1 MGKALLY
8 LSSIFLV
15 FENTSLSS
23 IGGAFTAPL
32 VISLLPLILLYL
44 AFNYKQ
50 ITAHGW
56 QPILFILVTALYSL
70 GYSLFY
76 AEDADL
82 AFLLDRGA
90 RLFLLNFSSFI
101 FFTFFLCF
109 DYSELKNASKI
120 ASLLIV
126 AVFLLN
132 LVSPDT
138 VNSQS
143 FLQGSEA
150 FSPDRMRGYTLE
162 ASTFGFQIVTA
173 LMLLMIVFNV
183 SFIAATMTVI
193 FVLLFVSS
201 KGALLTFLLALA
213 LGKFVITES
222 GRNKTL
228 VLVLGSLVF
237 VVGSYYLI
245 LDAFV
250 LDIEKYNSSS
260 TRSVMI
266 FTAVYSAILSP
277 LGVGFT
283 GYFDQI
289 YNLGPIV
296 IDFIDSLFPNAL
308 NFEEVAVYFVR
319 GNVQSVSTK
328 TFFFDWVI
336 YFGWIFIYCFYRFAA
351 KHFKKIKAD
360 GINNIALY
368 IFMLISLCFYVPLD
382 GRIIGILALTTLIKY
397 NREVRT

>member
-8 LSSIFLV
+8 LSSVFLV
-15 FENTSLSS
+15 FENTALSA

-32 VISLLPLILLYL
+32 VISLLPLIMLYL
-44 AFNYKQ
+44 AFNYKRVP
-50 ITAHGW
+50 AYAW
-56 QPILFILVTALYSL
+56 QPIVFIFIAGLYSL
-70 GYSLFY
+70 GYSLFF
-76 AEDADL
+76 ADDTDL
-82 AFLLDRGA
+82 AFLVDRGA
-90 RLFLLNFSSFI
+90 RLFILNFSSFV

-109 DYSELKNASKI
+109 DYSELKVASKI
-120 ASLLIV
+120 ASFLVV
-126 AVFLLN
+126 AVFMLN
-132 LVSPDT
+132 LLSPDT

-143 FLQGSEA
+143 FLQGSAA

-183 SFIAATMTVI
+183 SFLTATISVVA
-193 FVLLFVSS
+193 VLLFVSS
-201 KGALLTFLLALA
+201 KGALLTFLMALA
-213 LGKFVITES
+213 IGKFVITES
-222 GRNKTL
+222 GRNKSL
-228 VLVLGSLVF
+228 VLIIGSVTFL
-237 VVGSYYLI
+237 VGSYYLI

-266 FTAVYSAILSP
+266 FTAIYSSVLSP

-289 YNLGPIV
+289 YNLGPTV
-296 IDFIDSLFPNAL
+296 IDFMDSLFPNAL
-308 NFEEVAVYFVR
+308 NFEEVAVYFIR

-336 YFGWIFIYCFYRFAA
+336 YFGWVFIYCFFRFAA
-351 KHFKKIKAD
+351 KNFKKIKGD
-360 GINNIALY
+360 GVNNIALY
-368 IFMLISLCFYVPLD
+368 IFMLVSLCFYVPLD
-382 GRIIGILALTTLIKY
+382 GRIIGLLALTTLIKY
-397 NREVRT
+397 KKEGTS